1 MNYRNVFIE
10 FLHEFKEYYYNSVQ
24 LICLEKNN
32 KQDLVNFLYDL
43 EDISIFQSKGTQ
55 VFYKKRSLNNVQN
68 TLVEL
73 ALTQE
78 GSCVYDLDELRELN
92 DVFNDEKLTKNLSH
106 FVFVKPFFEEYQIK
120 GVFLVFSDV
129 RTEWMLTDNKL
140 NKLSDLLQNTIHE
153 DLSYQIINLCQNK
166 YWALI
171 KDKMYLSDELAVL
184 TKNNIICDK
193 KELKGYALSKTNTIK
208 FLNCDLVVFEINEM
222 KSIKSLYELEMKN
235 VGEYSLLYLESN
247 DSETID
253 AFVDRLKDTL
263 NLIDGSLGGFEIY
276 QIDND
281 HLVLI
286 FNKIITKKII
296 EEYFN
301 SFKYILVRSGNE
313 LTQKPNFKVLIEYLK
328 LSPIEAFN
336 QEYYKYYFENYNIE
350 KIKHVTNNI
359 GNSKI
364 KITPVFDSL
373 NSNKVGYLIKD
384 VGDIKSF
391 DKNTKQKSILSM
403 FKIVNEYS
411 NEKLFIEMPL
421 GYFFEGQKLS
431 LAILNKVHKL
441 LNEVKDRI
449 FIITDYNQ
457 LLNKIYAH
465 WPDFNKYLYF
475 YDLPKDLYQTLL
487 SVKYANGLYFNS
499 DEYRKFFTKNNI
511 IASEFL
517 KFIQNDSKK
526 ILIKVK
532 RSDIIKYQQE
542 NLLLVCD

>member
-1 MNYRNVFIE
+1 M
-10 FLHEFKEYYYNSVQ
+10 LSAEFK
-24 LICLEKNN
+24 L
-32 KQDLVNFLYDL
+32 
-43 EDISIFQSKGTQ
+43 
-55 VFYKKRSLNNVQN
+55 
-68 TLVEL
+68 L
-73 ALTQE
+73 A
-78 GSCVYDLDELRELN
+78 S
-92 DVFNDEKLTKNLSH
+92 
-106 FVFVKPFFEEYQIK
+106 
-120 GVFLVFSDV
+120 
-129 RTEWMLTDNKL
+129 
-140 NKLSDLLQNTIHE
+140 
-153 DLSYQIINLCQNK
+153 
-166 YWALI
+166 
-171 KDKMYLSDELAVL
+171 
-184 TKNNIICDK
+184 
-193 KELKGYALSKTNTIK
+193 
-208 FLNCDLVVFEINEM
+208 
-222 KSIKSLYELEMKN
+222 
-235 VGEYSLLYLESN
+235 
-247 DSETID
+247 
-253 AFVDRLKDTL
+253 
-263 NLIDGSLGGFEIY
+263 
-276 QIDND
+276 
-281 HLVLI
+281 
-286 FNKIITKKII
+286 
-296 EEYFN
+296 FN

-313 LTQKPNFKVLIEYLK
+313 LTQKPNFKVLVEYLK

-441 LNEVKDRI
+441 LNEVKERI

-499 DEYRKFFTKNNI
+499 DEYRKFFTENNI

>member
-1 MNYRNVFIE
+1 MNYRNIFIE

-78 GSCVYDLDELRELN
+78 GSCVYDLDEFRELN

-129 RTEWMLTDNKL
+129 RTEWMITDNKL
-140 NKLSDLLQNTIHE
+140 NKLSDLLQNSIHE

-171 KDKMYLSDELAVL
+171 KDKMYLSDDLAVL
-184 TKNNIICDK
+184 TKNNIICDN

-208 FLNCDLVVFEINEM
+208 FLNCDLVVYEINEM
-222 KSIKSLYELEMKN
+222 KSIKSLYELETKN
-235 VGEYSLLYLESN
+235 VNEYSLLYLESN

-253 AFVDRLKDTL
+253 AFVDRLKVTL
-263 NLIDGSLGGFEIY
+263 SLIDGSLGGFEIY

-313 LTQKPNFKVLIEYLK
+313 LTQKPNFKVLVEYLK

-441 LNEVKDRI
+441 LNEVKERI

-499 DEYRKFFTKNNI
+499 DEYRKFFTENNI

>member
-1 MNYRNVFIE
+1 MNYRNIFIE

-129 RTEWMLTDNKL
+129 RTEWMITDNKL

-193 KELKGYALSKTNTIK
+193 KELKGYALSKTNTFK
-208 FLNCDLVVFEINEM
+208 FLNCDLVVYEINEM
-222 KSIKSLYELEMKN
+222 KSIKSLYELETKN
-235 VGEYSLLYLESN
+235 VNEYSLLYLESN

-441 LNEVKDRI
+441 LNEVKERI

-457 LLNKIYAH
+457 LLNKIYVH

-499 DEYRKFFTKNNI
+499 DEYRKFFTENNI